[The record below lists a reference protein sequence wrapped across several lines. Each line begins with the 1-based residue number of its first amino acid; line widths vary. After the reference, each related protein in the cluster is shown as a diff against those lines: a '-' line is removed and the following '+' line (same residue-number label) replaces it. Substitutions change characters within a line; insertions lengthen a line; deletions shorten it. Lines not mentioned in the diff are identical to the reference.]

1 MRKDILEIL
10 KKKQVANQSIVLAYF
25 TDQVLVGLYQ
35 DNDQDND
42 IIFASDRI
50 INDDLLTRIHVF
62 NKDKEV
68 RIILEGDQLLEHE
81 ISIKNDGDSITERM
95 YLPSENSTPIYV
107 DDNFNRITQYGRK
120 IDIPVAK
127 IPATA
132 NFMNICLVVRNHFT
146 SNKDHFSLD
155 QYQLVDLEE
164 WEGRQ

>member
-1 MRKDILEIL
+1 MREDILEIL
-10 KKKQVANQSIVLAYF
+10 KKRQVTNQSIVLAYF

-35 DNDQDND
+35 DHD
-42 IIFASDRI
+42 IIFANDRI

-68 RIILEGDQLLEHE
+68 RIILVGDQILENE
-81 ISIKNDGDSITERM
+81 ISIRNDGDSITERM
-95 YLPSENSTPIYV
+95 YLPSEKSTPIYV

-132 NFMNICLVVRNHFT
+132 NFMNICLIVRNHFT

-164 WEGRQ
+164 WEGRH

>member
-1 MRKDILEIL
+1 MREDILEIL
-10 KKKQVANQSIVLAYF
+10 KEKQVADKSIALAYF
-25 TDQVLVGLYQ
+25 TDQVLVGLY
-35 DNDQDND
+35 QDND

-68 RIILEGDQLLEHE
+68 RIMLVGDQLLENE
-81 ISIKNDGDSITERM
+81 ISIKNDGDSITEKM
-95 YLPSENSTPIYV
+95 YLPSENSTPIRI

-120 IDIPVAK
+120 IDIPVSK
-127 IPATA
+127 IPSTA

-146 SNKDHFSLD
+146 SSQNNFSLD

-164 WEGRQ
+164 WEGRH

>member
-35 DNDQDND
+35 DHD
-42 IIFASDRI
+42 IIFANDRI

-68 RIILEGDQLLEHE
+68 RIMLVGDQILENE

-120 IDIPVAK
+120 IDIPVSK

-132 NFMNICLVVRNHFT
+132 NFMNICLIVRNHFT

-164 WEGRQ
+164 WEGRH

>member
-10 KKKQVANQSIVLAYF
+10 NKKQVANQSIALAYF
-25 TDQVLVGLYQ
+25 TDQVLVGLY
-35 DNDQDND
+35 QDND

-68 RIILEGDQLLEHE
+68 RIMLVGDQILENE

-120 IDIPVAK
+120 IDIPVSK
-127 IPATA
+127 IPITA

-164 WEGRQ
+164 WEGRH